1 MIVSLS
7 DLKKTLFKGD
17 DNEEICSNK
26 TILVFGYSGFSKD
39 DDHIITTV
47 NEAGKAIA
55 FVKKRAPKRDSF
67 FVDTL
72 RLKRVVDMCYS
83 QGTRVIS
90 FSIIC

>member
-1 MIVSLS
+1 VIVSLS

-47 NEAGKAIA
+47 NEAGKVNAA
-55 FVKKRAPKRDSF
+55 LARQ
-67 FVDTL
+67 L
-72 RLKRVVDMCYS
+72 LL
-83 QGTRVIS
+83 
-90 FSIIC
+90 